1 MRKNSTKKDFIVDNL
16 MKSNGLYCLVARPKV
31 GKSLLALQLA
41 NAIATGT
48 NFLGFRTSSSPVLY
62 ISTEMNFSQ
71 NLDRI
76 DKMNLEFDDDNFRL
90 KEQEINERKLN
101 LMDLQLEFQEF
112 ANDLNGRFVII
123 DMFSGIDMNNGYDLN
138 NHQDMGQYVIP
149 KFRELCKKY
158 NFTILLIHH
167 LNKNN
172 KSLGSTAIDGSVDG
186 IITLKVDQNLKNK
199 ILFTYESRDY
209 ESVDF
214 VLKRNDNLIFEK
226 SEMEFDDL
234 NPNLLIFLNYAIKQ
248 KEFSF
253 TISDITSKLNLQ
265 IVPSVFGKLLKSN
278 LDKLEKDYTMTPSE
292 ERVPARTYFLVRE
305 SDNKIVGMINIR
317 TALNERLSKFGG
329 HIGYGIRPTERGKGY
344 NKVNL
349 YLGLKVCNEYGIEIV
364 FMDADLDNP
373 ASWKTMEALGGVRIK
388 EYYNKEVWL

>member
-1 MRKNSTKKDFIVDNL
+1 MKCISEMRKNSTKKDFIVDNL

-41 NAIATGT
+41 NSIATGT

-71 NLDRI
+71 ILDRI

-138 NHQDMGQYVIP
+138 NYQDMGQYVIP

-186 IITLKVDQNLKNK
+186 IITLKLDQNLKSK

-214 VLKRNDNLIFEK
+214 VLKRNENLIFEK

-278 LDKLEKDYTMTPSE
+278 LDKLEKEGLHIELKRTGTDRIYYAKYE
-292 ERVPARTYFLVRE
+292 EPIDE
-305 SDNKIVGMINIR
+305 N
-317 TALNERLSKFGG
+317 
-329 HIGYGIRPTERGKGY
+329 
-344 NKVNL
+344 
-349 YLGLKVCNEYGIEIV
+349 
-364 FMDADLDNP
+364 
-373 ASWKTMEALGGVRIK
+373 
-388 EYYNKEVWL
+388 

>member
-1 MRKNSTKKDFIVDNL
+1 MKCISEMRKNSTKKDFIVDNL

-48 NFLGFRTSSSPVLY
+48 NFLGFRTSPSPVLY

-71 NLDRI
+71 ILDRI

-138 NHQDMGQYVIP
+138 NYQDMGQYVIP

-214 VLKRNDNLIFEK
+214 
-226 SEMEFDDL
+226 
-234 NPNLLIFLNYAIKQ
+234 
-248 KEFSF
+248 SF
-253 TISDITSKLNLQ
+253 TDSSKKELLEDMIDNYFKSSDYWCCKNHSNNTKEITK
-265 IVPSVFGKLLKSN
+265 
-278 LDKLEKDYTMTPSE
+278 Y
-292 ERVPARTYFLVRE
+292 
-305 SDNKIVGMINIR
+305 
-317 TALNERLSKFGG
+317 
-329 HIGYGIRPTERGKGY
+329 
-344 NKVNL
+344 
-349 YLGLKVCNEYGIEIV
+349 
-364 FMDADLDNP
+364 
-373 ASWKTMEALGGVRIK
+373 
-388 EYYNKEVWL
+388 

>member
-1 MRKNSTKKDFIVDNL
+1 MKCISEMRKNSTKKDFIVDNL

-48 NFLGFRTSSSPVLY
+48 NFLGFRTSPSPVLY

-71 NLDRI
+71 ILDRI
-76 DKMNLEFDDDNFRL
+76 DKMNLEFDDYNFRL

-138 NHQDMGQYVIP
+138 NYQDMGQYVIP

-186 IITLKVDQNLKNK
+186 IITLKLDQNLKNK
-199 ILFTYESRDY
+199 ILFVYESRDY
-209 ESVDF
+209 ESQDF
-214 VLKRNDNLIFEK
+214 VLKRNENLIFER
-226 SEMEFDDL
+226 SEIDSNDL

-278 LDKLEKDYTMTPSE
+278 LDNLEKEGLHIELKRTGTDRIYTAKYE
-292 ERVPARTYFLVRE
+292 EPNYE
-305 SDNKIVGMINIR
+305 
-317 TALNERLSKFGG
+317 NE
-329 HIGYGIRPTERGKGY
+329 
-344 NKVNL
+344 
-349 YLGLKVCNEYGIEIV
+349 
-364 FMDADLDNP
+364 
-373 ASWKTMEALGGVRIK
+373 
-388 EYYNKEVWL
+388 

>member
-1 MRKNSTKKDFIVDNL
+1 MKTISEMRKNSTKKDFIVDNL

-48 NFLGFRTSSSPVLY
+48 NFLGFRTSPSPVLY

-71 NLDRI
+71 IIDRI
-76 DKMNLEFDDDNFRL
+76 DKMNLQFNDENFRL

-112 ANDLNGRFVII
+112 SYNLKGRFVII

-138 NHQDMGQYVIP
+138 NYQDMGQYVIP

-186 IITLKVDQNLKNK
+186 IITLKLDQN
-199 ILFTYESRDY
+199 
-209 ESVDF
+209 
-214 VLKRNDNLIFEK
+214 
-226 SEMEFDDL
+226 
-234 NPNLLIFLNYAIKQ
+234 
-248 KEFSF
+248 
-253 TISDITSKLNLQ
+253 
-265 IVPSVFGKLLKSN
+265 
-278 LDKLEKDYTMTPSE
+278 
-292 ERVPARTYFLVRE
+292 
-305 SDNKIVGMINIR
+305 
-317 TALNERLSKFGG
+317 
-329 HIGYGIRPTERGKGY
+329 
-344 NKVNL
+344 KV
-349 YLGLKVCNEYGIEIV
+349 EI
-364 FMDADLDNP
+364 MKA
-373 ASWKTMEALGGVRIK
+373 
-388 EYYNKEVWL
+388 

>member
-1 MRKNSTKKDFIVDNL
+1 MKCISEMRKNSTKKDFIVDNL

-48 NFLGFRTSSSPVLY
+48 NFLGFRTSPSPVLY

-71 NLDRI
+71 ILDRI

-112 ANDLNGRFVII
+112 SNDLNGRFVII

-138 NHQDMGQYVIP
+138 NYQDMGQYVIP

-186 IITLKVDQNLKNK
+186 IITLKVDQNLKSK

-214 VLKRNDNLIFEK
+214 VLKRNENLIFEK

-278 LDKLEKDYTMTPSE
+278 LDKLEKEGLHIELKRTGTDRIYYAKYE
-292 ERVPARTYFLVRE
+292 EPIDE
-305 SDNKIVGMINIR
+305 NN
-317 TALNERLSKFGG
+317 
-329 HIGYGIRPTERGKGY
+329 
-344 NKVNL
+344 
-349 YLGLKVCNEYGIEIV
+349 
-364 FMDADLDNP
+364 
-373 ASWKTMEALGGVRIK
+373 
-388 EYYNKEVWL
+388 

>member
-1 MRKNSTKKDFIVDNL
+1 MKCISEMRKNSTKKDFIVDNL

-41 NAIATGT
+41 NSIATGT
-48 NFLGFRTSSSPVLY
+48 NFLGFRTSPSPVLY

-71 NLDRI
+71 ILDRI
-76 DKMNLEFDDDNFRL
+76 DKMNLEFDDNNFRL

-138 NHQDMGQYVIP
+138 NYQDMGQYVIP

-186 IITLKVDQNLKNK
+186 IITLKVDQNLKSI

-278 LDKLEKDYTMTPSE
+278 LDKLEKEGLHIELKRTGTDRIYYAKYE
-292 ERVPARTYFLVRE
+292 EPVDE
-305 SDNKIVGMINIR
+305 NN
-317 TALNERLSKFGG
+317 
-329 HIGYGIRPTERGKGY
+329 
-344 NKVNL
+344 
-349 YLGLKVCNEYGIEIV
+349 
-364 FMDADLDNP
+364 
-373 ASWKTMEALGGVRIK
+373 
-388 EYYNKEVWL
+388 

>member
-1 MRKNSTKKDFIVDNL
+1 MKTISEMRKNSTKKDFIVNNL

-41 NAIATGT
+41 NSIATGT
-48 NFLGFRTSSSPVLY
+48 NFLGFRTSPSPVLY

-71 NLDRI
+71 ILDRI
-76 DKMNLEFDDDNFRL
+76 DKMNLEFTDDNFRL

-138 NHQDMGQYVIP
+138 NYQDMGQYVIP

-186 IITLKVDQNLKNK
+186 IITLKLDQNLKNK
-199 ILFTYESRDY
+199 ILFVYESRDY
-209 ESVDF
+209 ESQDF
-214 VLKRNDNLIFEK
+214 VLKRNENLIFER
-226 SEMEFDDL
+226 SEIDSNDL

-278 LDKLEKDYTMTPSE
+278 LDNLEKEGLHIELKRTGTDRIYNAKYE
-292 ERVPARTYFLVRE
+292 EPIYE
-305 SDNKIVGMINIR
+305 
-317 TALNERLSKFGG
+317 NE
-329 HIGYGIRPTERGKGY
+329 
-344 NKVNL
+344 
-349 YLGLKVCNEYGIEIV
+349 
-364 FMDADLDNP
+364 
-373 ASWKTMEALGGVRIK
+373 
-388 EYYNKEVWL
+388 